1 MRTLFYQSN
10 LIYKEKNM
18 DINFS
23 KEDIAFRDEV
33 RDWLANDYPKHVKEK
48 TDAGITI
55 SKEDLIDFHK
65 ALSKKG
71 WMGYNWPVE
80 YGGTGWS
87 ASKLYI
93 FNKELGLAGC
103 PPILPF
109 GVGMVGPVIY
119 TFGNDEQKERFL
131 PDILN
136 FNTWWCQGYSEP
148 GSDSD
153 LASLKTKAVLRN
165 DLDEDYY
172 VVNGSK
178 TWTTLAQNADWIFCL
193 VRTDN
198 SGIKQE
204 GISFL
209 LIDMKS
215 PGIEVKPIITIDGD
229 HEVNSVFF
237 TDVKVPAKNLIGEEG
252 KGWTYAKFLLA
263 HERFGIAGVGAS
275 MRQLNRLKEIISKLD
290 NSDLQK
296 KVNELEV
303 ALSAIEI
310 TELRLL
316 SALENGGHPGAE
328 SSILKIKGTE
338 MQQALSELFVEASGE
353 YALMYPGPHGYENND
368 KPAGPD
374 YAAEGLSGFLNLRK
388 TSIYGGS
395 NEIQKNILSKF
406 VLGV

>member
-1 MRTLFYQSN
+1 
-10 LIYKEKNM
+10 M

-23 KEDIAFRDEV
+23 KEDLSFREEV
-33 RDWLANDYPKHVKEK
+33 RDWLENDYPKHVKEK
-48 TDAGITI
+48 TDQDITI
-55 SKEDLIDFHK
+55 SKQDLIDFHK

-71 WMGYNWPVE
+71 WMGYNWPKE

-131 PDILN
+131 PDILD

-148 GSDSD
+148 GSGSD
-153 LASLKTKAVLRN
+153 LASLKTKAVRRN

-237 TDVKVPAKNLIGEEG
+237 TDVKVPACNLIGEEG

-263 HERFGIAGVGAS
+263 HERFGIAAVGSS
-275 MRQLNRLKEIISKLD
+275 MRQL
-290 NSDLQK
+290 
-296 KVNELEV
+296 
-303 ALSAIEI
+303 
-310 TELRLL
+310 RLL
-316 SALENGGHPGAE
+316 SELENGGHPGAE

-338 MQQALSELFVEASGE
+338 MQQNISQLFVEAAGE
-353 YALMYPGPHGYENND
+353 YALMYPGPNGFESNA

-374 YAAEGLSGFLNLRK
+374 YAAHGLSAFLNLRK

>member
-1 MRTLFYQSN
+1 MYNEALFYQSN

-148 GSDSD
+148 GAGSD

-198 SGIKQE
+198 SGIKLE

-237 TDVKVPAKNLIGEEG
+237 TDVKVPEKNLIGEEG
-252 KGWTYAKFLLA
+252 KG
-263 HERFGIAGVGAS
+263 
-275 MRQLNRLKEIISKLD
+275 
-290 NSDLQK
+290 
-296 KVNELEV
+296 
-303 ALSAIEI
+303 
-310 TELRLL
+310 
-316 SALENGGHPGAE
+316 
-328 SSILKIKGTE
+328 
-338 MQQALSELFVEASGE
+338 
-353 YALMYPGPHGYENND
+353 
-368 KPAGPD
+368 
-374 YAAEGLSGFLNLRK
+374 
-388 TSIYGGS
+388 
-395 NEIQKNILSKF
+395 
-406 VLGV
+406 

>member
-1 MRTLFYQSN
+1 MN
-10 LIYKEKNM
+10 
-18 DINFS
+18 INFS
-23 KEDIAFRDEV
+23 KEDLAFKDEV
-33 RDWLANDYPKHVKEK
+33 KNWLDNEYPSHVKEK
-48 TDAGITI
+48 TDKGITI

-71 WMGYNWPVE
+71 WMGYNWPTE

-119 TFGNDEQKERFL
+119 TFGNDEQKDRFL

-148 GSDSD
+148 GSGSD

-193 VRTDN
+193 VRTETTQ
-198 SGIKQE
+198 IKQE
-204 GISFL
+204 GISFI
-209 LIDMKS
+209 LIDMKT
-215 PGIEVKPIITIDGD
+215 PGIEVKPIITIDGE

-237 TDVKVPAKNLIGEEG
+237 TDVRVPAENLIGEEG

-263 HERFGIAGVGAS
+263 HERFGIAGVANS
-275 MRQLNRLKEIISKLD
+275 KRSLNTLKGIVKELD
-290 NSDLQK
+290 NDELAR
-296 KVNELEV
+296 KVANLEIN
-303 ALSAIEI
+303 LSSLEF

-316 SALENGGHPGAE
+316 SALENGAHPGAE
-328 SSILKIKGTE
+328 SSILKIRGTE
-338 MQQALSELFVEASGE
+338 IQQELTELFVEAAGE
-353 YALMYPGPHGYENND
+353 YALIYPGPHGHGDNA
-368 KPAGPD
+368 KPAGPEF
-374 YAAEGLSGFLNLRK
+374 AAQSVSKYLNMRK

-395 NEIQKNILSKF
+395 NEIQKNIISKH